1 MIEKF
6 QSLEVRGRK
15 SSKPW
20 KFFAVLFPML
30 GSLAMA
36 QGPGSI
42 SQGGFFQAWWGVTQ
56 VRFTPLDL
64 NNLAAWFDMS
74 DATTISV
81 QAGTNL
87 VNQIDDKSGNAKHV
101 TGSGTSRPAYIASSN
116 AVFFAGDDFLT
127 KSDAAMFRQVSSW
140 SLYAVINY
148 TALSGSNPEAI
159 SVRAGDFIGTASRAL
174 ILNINPNL
182 YGLGG
187 RRNNSDGF
195 TSTSGGSNT
204 LNDVKIHGGVADY
217 DATDIFQYVDGTLIS
232 SNTSWLTAGTTPN
245 DGGLLALGRGNGG
258 EFYLYEAIF
267 VAGTNVMTTLE
278 RQKLEG
284 YLAHRWNIQS
294 KLPVNHPYKNAPP

>member
-1 MIEKF
+1 MTEKF
-6 QSLEVRGRK
+6 QTLEVRGRK

-20 KFFAVLFPML
+20 KFLLVLFPML

-36 QGPGSI
+36 QGPGSL
-42 SQGGFFQAWWGVTQ
+42 SQGGFFQAWWGASVIPW
-56 VRFTPLDL
+56 TPNEL

-101 TGSGTSRPAYIASSN
+101 IGTGVNRPFYIASSN
-116 AVFFAGDDFLT
+116 AVFFAGDDFLI

-140 SLYAVINY
+140 SLYAVVNY
-148 TALSGSNPEAI
+148 TVLSSGQPEVTSVKTGTDIGNP
-159 SVRAGDFIGTASRAL
+159 SRAL
-174 ILNINPNL
+174 LRNNNIE
-182 YGLGG
+182 YSVGG
-187 RRNNSDGF
+187 RRNNADGF
-195 TSTSGGSNT
+195 AQATSGSNT

-217 DATDIFQYVDGTLIS
+217 NATDIFQYVDGTLIS

-245 DGGLLALGRGNGG
+245 DGGALAFGRGAGG
-258 EFYLYEAIF
+258 EFYLYEAIL

-294 KLPVNHPYKNAPP
+294 KLPANHPYKNAPP